1 MEVEK
6 ILEEKF
12 NGVEIPETIKDKLVV
27 VLSEYEENLA
37 KANSDKE
44 FHKSE
49 MKKAIDKRDEVKNH
63 FRDYKTQVVSGQAPE
78 VQEVSKK
85 VLEYETKFDTLE
97 KTLEDYKSKHELAE
111 TKLKEINEKQRTQLL
126 ETLPVGS
133 DVRKFAEGLDDL
145 DKLNSFV
152 LVAKKEKIGVD
163 GGKAGGD
170 FKVDV
175 TKSYDDYTSKELNE
189 MKTKYTEAYNT
200 LYRKK
205 YPNVKQ

>member
-6 ILEEKF
+6 ILEERF
-12 NGVEIPETIKDKLVV
+12 NGVEIPESVKDKLVS
-27 VLSEYEENLA
+27 VLTDYEGSLT
-37 KANSDKE
+37 KLNSDIE
-44 FHKSE
+44 FQKNE
-49 MKKAIDKRDEVKNH
+49 AKKAFEKRDEVKNQ

-85 VLEYETKFDTLE
+85 VLEYESKFDTLE

-126 ETLPVGS
+126 ESLPAGS
-133 DVRKFAEGLDDL
+133 EVRKFAEGLDDL

-170 FKVDV
+170 FKIDV

-189 MKTKYTEAYNT
+189 MKTKYPEAYNT